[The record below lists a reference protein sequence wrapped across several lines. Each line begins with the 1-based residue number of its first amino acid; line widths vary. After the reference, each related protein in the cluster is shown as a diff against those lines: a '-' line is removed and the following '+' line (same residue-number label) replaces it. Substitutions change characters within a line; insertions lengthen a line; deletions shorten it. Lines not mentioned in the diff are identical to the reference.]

1 MYVIATNSSGP
12 TIELNSGNAPIL
24 HLSGLFT
31 FNPDIVLRLS
41 ETVKQLEAALRGE
54 GTFAIT
60 SLAAR
65 REMSIFTPPPPVPP
79 PEKTNSQ

>member
-1 MYVIATNSSGP
+1 MYIIATNSSAP

-31 FNPDIVLRLS
+31 FDPDLVLRLS

-54 GTFAIT
+54 RTFAIT
-60 SLAAR
+60 TFAAR
-65 REMSIFTPPPPVPP
+65 REMSIFGPDPPVPP
-79 PEKTNSQ
+79 PEKTDSQ